1 MFINVYSFGTK
12 SDKCHVDD
20 DDVNDDDDDVTLT
33 ISILLIKKNRE
44 KTDQKKMTGQSR
56 VAAKLNAAWASPSEA
71 APSPK

>member
-1 MFINVYSFGTK
+1 MFIYVILYSFGTK
-12 SDKCHVDD
+12 SDKCHVND
-20 DDVNDDDDDVTLT
+20 DDDDDVTLT
-33 ISILLIKKNRE
+33 INILLVKKNRE

>member
-12 SDKCHVDD
+12 SDKCHVND
-20 DDVNDDDDDVTLT
+20 DDDDDVTLT